1 MCGISGI
8 LKNKYSKIDLEK
20 SISRILKIQNH
31 RGPDKSNSLK
41 VNENLILGHNRLSIQ
56 DLSENANQ
64 PMFSKTKNLILT
76 FNGEIYNHQ
85 NLRNTIG
92 NQIWNSSG
100 DTETIVNLFE
110 KYGIFKSLDLIE
122 GMFAFAYYDK
132 RVNKIYLA
140 RDRFGEK
147 PLYYYKDNNFFAFS
161 SEIYPLTQIDGF
173 DKKLNENS
181 ILSFLKYSYIG
192 AQNSIFKNIFKVEA
206 GSFIEINISNFHS
219 GLEYI
224 KFHKWTQLFELV
236 KNSKKNLVYN
246 FNEAKHNLEERL
258 SEAVKKQ
265 MISDVPIGSFLSGGI
280 DSSLVTALMQKHSKK
295 RVETFSIKFENSEY
309 DESIYAKKVSNEL
322 NTSHNELLVSHQNV
336 LDTIENINNT
346 FGEPFGDSSQVPMY
360 LLSKFTKEKVTV
372 SLSGDGADELFC
384 GYSRY
389 KYINTAWKIYKVL
402 KLNNKSVHKLFNKI
416 PPNLIKKFIN
426 IISLSK
432 ISQLDDK
439 ISKFKTVTKNIKN
452 QNDIYYKL
460 ISNTDVEIENENL
473 NLNFLDYDIIEKM
486 MLSDSLNYLSDDILC
501 KVDRTTMRNSLETR
515 LPFLDRNV
523 FEYAWQLP
531 LEYKIK
537 SNETKY
543 ILKKILENYLPKNLI
558 YRPKM
563 GFSLPMNDLLN
574 SDLKGILKDSL
585 EYIKIQNFQFL
596 EKINITDLQSN
607 NGRDARKN
615 NLLWNII
622 ILANWLQ
629 KNNSSKN
636 IN

>member
-8 LKNKYSKIDLEK
+8 LKKKHTKIDLNK
-20 SISRILKIQNH
+20 SIFNILKIQSH
-31 RGPDKSNSLK
+31 RGPDVSNSIK
-41 VNENLILGHNRLSIQ
+41 VNDNLILGHNRLSIQ
-56 DLSENANQ
+56 DLSENGNQ
-64 PMFSKTKNLILT
+64 PMFSKSKNLLIT

-85 NLRNTIG
+85 KLRNKIN

-100 DTETIVNLFE
+100 DTETIVNLFD
-110 KYGIFKSLDLIE
+110 KYGIIKSLDLIE
-122 GMFAFAYYDK
+122 GMFAFAYYNK
-132 RVNKIYLA
+132 KVNKIYLA
-140 RDRFGEK
+140 IDRFGEK
-147 PLYYYKDNNFFAFS
+147 PLYYYKDENIFAFS
-161 SEIYPLTQIDGF
+161 SEIYPLTQIEGF

-181 ILSFLKYSYIG
+181 ILNFLKYSYI
-192 AQNSIFKNIFKVEA
+192 AAPYSIYEKIFKVEA
-206 GSFIEINISNFHS
+206 GSFLEIDINNFYS

-224 KFHKWTQLFELV
+224 KVHRWTQLFEIV
-236 KNSKKNLVYN
+236 KSSKKNIIKN
-246 FNEAKHNLEERL
+246 FNKAKYELEEKL
-258 SEAVKKQ
+258 SDSVKKQ

-280 DSSLVTALMQKHSKK
+280 DSSLITALMQKHSNKK
-295 RVETFSIKFENSEY
+295 IETFSIKFKNSEY
-309 DESIYAKKVSNEL
+309 DESGYAKKVSEEL

-336 LDTIENINNT
+336 LDTIENINNI

-389 KYINTAWKIYKVL
+389 KYIHTAWKIYKILNL
-402 KLNNKSVHKLFNKI
+402 KNKSIHKLFDKI
-416 PPNLIKKFIN
+416 PVNFLKKLIN

-432 ISQLDDK
+432 IPQLDDK
-439 ISKFKTVTKNIKN
+439 ISKFKTFTQNIKV
-452 QNDIYYKL
+452 QDDIYLKL
-460 ISNTDVEIENENL
+460 ISNIDINIENENI

-486 MLSDSLNYLSDDILC
+486 MLSDSLNYLPNDILC
-501 KVDRTTMRNSLETR
+501 KVDRTAMKNSLETR
-515 LPFLDRNV
+515 LPFLDKSV

-537 SNETKY
+537 GNETKY
-543 ILKKILENYLPKNLI
+543 ILKKILESYLPKNLI

-574 SDLKGILKDSL
+574 GDLKGILQESVD
-585 EYIKIQNFQFL
+585 YIKKQNFQFL
-596 EKINITDLQSN
+596 EKINITDIQNDMSHN
-607 NGRDARKN
+607 ARKN

-629 KNNSSKN
+629 KTSHR
-636 IN
+636 

>member
-8 LKNKYSKIDLEK
+8 LKKKHTKIDLNK
-20 SISRILKIQNH
+20 SIFNILKIQSH
-31 RGPDKSNSLK
+31 RGPDVSNSIK
-41 VNENLILGHNRLSIQ
+41 VNDNLILGHNRLSIQ
-56 DLSENANQ
+56 DLSENGNQ
-64 PMFSKTKNLILT
+64 PMFSKSKNLLIT

-85 NLRNTIG
+85 KLRNKIN

-100 DTETIVNLFE
+100 DTETIVNLFD
-110 KYGIFKSLDLIE
+110 KYGIIKSLDLIE
-122 GMFAFAYYDK
+122 GMFAFAYYNK
-132 RVNKIYLA
+132 KVNKIYLA
-140 RDRFGEK
+140 IDRFGEK
-147 PLYYYKDNNFFAFS
+147 PLYYYKDENIFAFS
-161 SEIYPLTQIDGF
+161 SEIYPLTQIEGF

-181 ILSFLKYSYIG
+181 ILNFLKYSYI
-192 AQNSIFKNIFKVEA
+192 AAPYSIYEKIFKVEA
-206 GSFIEINISNFHS
+206 GSFLEIDINNFYS

-224 KFHKWTQLFELV
+224 KVHRWTQLFEIV
-236 KNSKKNLVYN
+236 KSSKKNIIKN
-246 FNEAKHNLEERL
+246 FNEAKYELEEKL
-258 SEAVKKQ
+258 SDSVKKQ

-280 DSSLVTALMQKHSKK
+280 DSSLITALMQKHSNKK
-295 RVETFSIKFENSEY
+295 IETFSIKFKNSEY
-309 DESIYAKKVSNEL
+309 DESGYAKKVSEEL

-336 LDTIENINNT
+336 LDTIENINNI

-389 KYINTAWKIYKVL
+389 KYIHTAWKIYKILNL
-402 KLNNKSVHKLFNKI
+402 KNKSIHKLFDKI
-416 PPNLIKKFIN
+416 PVNFLKKLIN

-432 ISQLDDK
+432 IPQLDDK
-439 ISKFKTVTKNIKN
+439 ISKFKTFTQNIKV
-452 QNDIYYKL
+452 QDDIYLKL
-460 ISNTDVEIENENL
+460 ISNIDINIENENI

-486 MLSDSLNYLSDDILC
+486 MLSDSLNYLPNDILC
-501 KVDRTTMRNSLETR
+501 KVDRTAMKNSLETR
-515 LPFLDRNV
+515 LPFLDKSV

-537 SNETKY
+537 GNETKY
-543 ILKKILENYLPKNLI
+543 ILKKILESYLPKNLI

-574 SDLKGILKDSL
+574 GDLKGILQESVD
-585 EYIKIQNFQFL
+585 YIKKQNFQFL
-596 EKINITDLQSN
+596 EKINITDIQNDISH
-607 NGRDARKN
+607 DARKN

-629 KNNSSKN
+629 KTSHR
-636 IN
+636 